1 MNFFFPPL
9 ICTLRSWYIVS
20 VRVFKICLIVFPI
33 LGECELPE
41 HEFGS
46 ADAGT
51 VAGQAA
57 ILLKSS

>member
-1 MNFFFPPL
+1 MDFFSPFNL
-9 ICTLRSWYIVS
+9 YITILVYCVCSGVS
-20 VRVFKICLIVFPI
+20 DLSVFPI
-33 LGECELPE
+33 LGECKLPE